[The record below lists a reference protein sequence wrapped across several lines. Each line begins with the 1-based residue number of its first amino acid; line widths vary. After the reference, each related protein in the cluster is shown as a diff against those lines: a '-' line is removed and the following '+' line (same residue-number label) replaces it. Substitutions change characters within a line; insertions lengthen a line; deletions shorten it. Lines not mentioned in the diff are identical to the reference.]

1 MIKVLKN
8 SKYRTGFL
16 VTPIFSIGLGGK
28 DLQVL
33 IDLQTYFGGIGSIR
47 KDGKD
52 AFKFRVES
60 LEQIIKVIIPH
71 FEKYP
76 LLTQKLGDYLRPSVV
91 LFVYICL
98 YIHTKLFKQVI
109 ELMKNKEH
117 LSEKGLNK
125 ILSLKSALNLGLTEK
140 LKKAFPNVIL
150 VSRPVLSPDQ
160 TPLDPN

>member
-1 MIKVLKN
+1 VLALFQL
-8 SKYRTGFL
+8 S
-16 VTPIFSIGLGGK
+16 VHSK
-28 DLQVL
+28 DLPLLNKIQSF
-33 IDLQTYFGGIGSIR
+33 FGGIGNIYVTTNSKGQMATFLVSKI
-47 KDGKD
+47 DD
-52 AFKFRVES
+52 
-60 LEQIIKVIIPH
+60 IINVIVPH
-71 FEKYP
+71 FKTYQLQSEKKVDFQ
-76 LLTQKLGDYLRPSVV
+76 LWQE
-91 LFVYICL
+91 CA
-98 YIHTKLFKQVI
+98 

>member
-117 LSEKGLNK
+117 LTSKGVEKIISIK
-125 ILSLKSALNLGLTEK
+125 ASMNLGLSTE
-140 LKKAFPNVIL
+140 LKSEFPNL
-150 VSRPVLSPDQ
+150 NPVERLIIKDSKISHEE
-160 TPLDPN
+160 